1 MGKTVSSAAAGVIAD
16 PRERNAG
23 LVFQSYALW
32 PHMTVAGNIG
42 WPLKVAGWDRAAREA
57 RIGEVLALLGIAA
70 LRDRYPAEIS
80 GGQQQ
85 RVAIARTLAPK
96 PAILLF
102 DEPLSTLAAK
112 LRIEMRGEL
121 MYSED
126 SRVGTERV
134 RTGRA

>member
-1 MGKTVSSAAAGVIAD
+1 
-16 PRERNAG
+16 
-23 LVFQSYALW
+23 
-32 PHMTVAGNIG
+32 MTVAGNIG

-102 DEPLSTLAAK
+102 DEPLSN
-112 LRIEMRGEL
+112 R
-121 MYSED
+121 SEER
-126 SRVGTERV
+126 RVGKECVSTCRSRWSPEQ
-134 RTGRA
+134 